1 MRSSLRNAVENYTLL
16 VLWREV
22 YDHIVQLLI
31 YYGADVNLS
40 GPDGRTALRAAAWAG
55 NLETV
60 KCLLDAGADVNKSD
74 SEKRTAL
81 IAAAY
86 MGHTD
91 VLEAL
96 LKAGELCFMYVYL
109 RSHM

>member
-1 MRSSLRNAVENYTLL
+1 MK
-16 VLWREV
+16 
-22 YDHIVQLLI
+22 LLI

-91 VLEAL
+91 VLEVL

-109 RSHM
+109 SSHM